1 MDTDE
6 IGPRCLHRL
15 RARPLYTRP
24 ARAVRLIYSVGMADL
39 TGNREHNVVI
49 IPGDGIGPELTDA
62 ALAVLEA
69 VEEASGGFHLR
80 LDVHRGGAALY
91 RETGANLSAESIAAV
106 RAADATMKGPV
117 GLPEVRF
124 PDGTEAGVLGG
135 VLRTGLD
142 VYANVRPIRL
152 LPGAEAPIKAEPG
165 EVDYVIVREN
175 TEGLYLS
182 RGKGVQTSEAAA
194 DTLLITRKG
203 TERVVR
209 RAFEIARQRNGAPA
223 DGVRRVTC
231 VDKANVL
238 PSMAFFR
245 RVFDEVAEEY
255 PDVQGEH
262 LYADAAA
269 QALVVRPQHFDVLVM
284 ENFLGDILSD
294 LGGGTIGGIGLCP
307 SGNIGDEHAY
317 FEPIHGSAPDIA
329 GQDRANPVSQ
339 VLTLAMMLDYLGE
352 GAAAELT
359 RRAVEESLKSGA
371 LTIGDYGQP
380 VGGTRAAG
388 EAIARTART
397 LHG

>member
-1 MDTDE
+1 
-6 IGPRCLHRL
+6 
-15 RARPLYTRP
+15 
-24 ARAVRLIYSVGMADL
+24 MANAS
-39 TGNREHNVVI
+39 GKRERSVVI
-49 IPGDGIGPELTDA
+49 IPGDGIGPELTGA
-62 ALAVLEA
+62 ALAVLQA
-69 VEEASGGFHLR
+69 VEEASGGFHLH
-80 LDVHRGGAALY
+80 LNFHRGGAELY
-91 RETGANLSAESIAAV
+91 RETGANLSAESLAAV

-117 GLPEVRF
+117 GLPDVRL

-165 EVDYVIVREN
+165 EIDYVIVREN

-182 RGKGVQTSEAAA
+182 RGKGVQTDAAAA
-194 DTLLITRKG
+194 DTLMITRKG
-203 TERVVR
+203 TERVAR
-209 RAFEIARQRNGAPA
+209 RAFDIARQRNGAPS

-255 PDVQGEH
+255 PDIRSEH

-329 GQDRANPVSQ
+329 GQDRANPISQ
-339 VLTLAMMLDYLGE
+339 TLTLAMMLDYLGE
-352 GAAAELT
+352 GDAARLT
-359 RRAVEESLKSGA
+359 RRAVEEALQSGA
-371 LTIGDYGQP
+371 LRIGAYGQP
-380 VGGTRAAG
+380 EGGTRAAG
-388 EAIARTART
+388 EAIAQAART
-397 LHG
+397 LHA